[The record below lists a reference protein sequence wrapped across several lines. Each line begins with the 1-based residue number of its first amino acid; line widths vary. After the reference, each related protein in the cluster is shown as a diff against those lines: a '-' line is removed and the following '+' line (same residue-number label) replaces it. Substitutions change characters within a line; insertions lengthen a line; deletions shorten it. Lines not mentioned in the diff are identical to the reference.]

1 MIVAPARQPVVSPD
15 SLDPSLE
22 AQAHQEL
29 ARRSLAGGVA
39 YPAVVALLIVVTPVL
54 EEMPVAT
61 LLTATLVSVLAGTRF
76 WIALRFATLHA
87 RSPARWFRQFSAL
100 SCSIAGVWGVYCGFA
115 VIRYDA
121 MGPAV
126 YAGFMTAGL
135 VAGAA
140 ASLNAHLWLGRA
152 MVLSFLVPIGVTAVA
167 VQNAPGWC
175 LAVMTLVD
183 ICYLLP
189 LVRLQNSRYLDML
202 RTQELLRQRG
212 EELDQAREL
221 AEQANRA
228 KSEFLANMSHEI
240 RTPMNG
246 ALGMTELVLQT
257 PLLPEQREYLELA
270 RASGQALLGL
280 INQILDL
287 SKIEA
292 GKLELAPEP
301 FRLREMVGPT
311 VRLLATAA
319 RDKPVEIVCDVDEDT
334 PELIVADP
342 LRLRQVLMNLVSNA
356 IKFTAEGTIELR
368 LSAEPAA
375 PGRYLL
381 SGRVSDTGI
390 GVRREQIDRIFDAFT
405 QADGSTARKYGGTG
419 LGLSITA
426 RLVRL
431 MGGEIRVESEVGVGS
446 VFAFRLEVEAG
457 DQAARPSIGR
467 PGVRALVL
475 DPHPGARAVLC
486 RQLDALGVESVG
498 FADADALRHHAA
510 RERPIPGQV
519 RIVFVEGSVQGPGV
533 RGAADAL
540 FDEPALAGSRF
551 VLLGRA
557 GDPAA
562 YSEDD
567 HAAPVRLAKPVFR
580 SATLRA
586 VREALGLGDAADP
599 IVAAPTASERPLTVL
614 VAEDNAVNRRV
625 AKAMI
630 ERRGHRVVMA
640 ENGLL
645 AADAWRGQPFDLI
658 LMDVQMPEMDGLD
671 ATQVIRS
678 EEARGGRRVPI
689 VALTAHAMASDRERC
704 RAAGMDAYLTKP
716 IRAEA
721 LDRLL
726 EDVARGSS
734 LEFSGSQ
741 ALPG

>member
-1 MIVAPARQPVVSPD
+1 MSVARAPQPIVSAALPD
-15 SLDPSLE
+15 ATLA

-54 EEMPVAT
+54 QEMPVST
-61 LLTATLVSVLAGTRF
+61 TITAILVPVLAGARF
-76 WIALRFATLHA
+76 WMALRFQTLHA
-87 RSPARWFRQFSAL
+87 RSPARWFGYFSAL
-100 SCSIAGVWGVYCGFA
+100 SCSIAGVWGVYCGLA
-115 VIRYDA
+115 VIKYGA
-121 MGPAV
+121 TGPAL
-126 YAGFMTAGL
+126 YAGFITAGL

-183 ICYLLP
+183 VCYLLP

-202 RTQELLRQRG
+202 RTQQLLRQRG
-212 EELDQAREL
+212 EELDQAREQ
-221 AEQANRA
+221 AEQASRA

-257 PLLPEQREYLELA
+257 PLLPEQREYLEMA

-292 GKLELAPEP
+292 GKLELAPET
-301 FRLREMVGPT
+301 FGLREMVGPT
-311 VRLLATAA
+311 LRLLATAA
-319 RDKPVEIVCDVDEDT
+319 RDKPVEIVCDIDEDA
-334 PELIVADP
+334 PELVVADP
-342 LRLRQVLMNLVSNA
+342 LRLRQILMNLVSNA
-356 IKFTAEGTIELR
+356 IKFTSEGAIVLR
-368 LSAEPAA
+368 LSAAPAV
-375 PGRYLL
+375 PGRAVL
-381 SGRVSDTGI
+381 SGSVSDTGI
-390 GVRREQIDRIFDAFT
+390 GVRREQLDRIFDAFT

-431 MGGEIRVESEVGVGS
+431 MGGEIRVQSEVGAGS
-446 VFAFRLEVEAG
+446 VFAFHVDVGAG
-457 DQAARPSIGR
+457 EQAARPSVGR
-467 PGVRALVL
+467 RGVRALVL
-475 DPHPGARAVLC
+475 DPHPDARAVLC
-486 RQLDALGVESVG
+486 RQLNALGVESAG
-498 FADADALRHHAA
+498 FSDPAELLRHAA
-510 RERPIPGQV
+510 CQRLLPGET
-519 RIVFVEGSVQGPGV
+519 RIVFAEGSLQGPGG
-533 RGAADAL
+533 RQAAATL
-540 FDEPALAGSRF
+540 LGESVLRGSRF
-551 VLLGRA
+551 VLLSRA
-557 GDPAA
+557 GNPSSTID
-562 YSEDD
+562 EDR
-567 HAAPVRLAKPVFR
+567 AAPVRLAKPVFR

-599 IVAAPTASERPLTVL
+599 VVQPQVASAARPLTVL

-625 AKAMI
+625 AGAML

-640 ENGLL
+640 ENGRL
-645 AADAWRGQPFDLI
+645 AADAWRRQPFDLV

-671 ATQVIRS
+671 ATEVIRT
-678 EEARGGRRVPI
+678 EERRSGRRVPI

-716 IRAEA
+716 IQAEA

-726 EDVARGSS
+726 EDVATGAS
-734 LEFSGSQ
+734 LEFVG
-741 ALPG
+741 